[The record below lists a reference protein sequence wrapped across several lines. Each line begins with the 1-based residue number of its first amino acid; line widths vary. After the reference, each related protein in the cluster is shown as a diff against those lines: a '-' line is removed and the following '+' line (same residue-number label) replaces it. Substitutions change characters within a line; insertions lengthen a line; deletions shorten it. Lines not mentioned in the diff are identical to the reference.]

1 MSIDSVNQNQGLY
14 FAAAQSANLEA
25 LKAKQKEKTIQAK
38 KKPFMSALQK
48 SHEEHELM
56 AAGLPKEIAGM
67 EPEDAVVYLKDA
79 ADIAAD
85 KLKESMLPENFAN
98 YRQKVTQ
105 FLRYITKNNFTVKQY
120 MHYRSNPKRRIKLN
134 PHVQI
139 VVINQKL
146 DDIARWLIAS
156 HNDTL
161 RLLAKID
168 EINGL
173 LVDLMAT

>member
-1 MSIDSVNQNQGLY
+1 MDIDSLNQNQGLY
-14 FAAAQSANLEA
+14 FAAAQSAA
-25 LKAKQKEKTIQAK
+25 AAVRPQQKEKSDKSKRKTFA
-38 KKPFMSALQK
+38 SALQR
-48 SHEEHELM
+48 SHAEHELM

-67 EPEDAVVYLKDA
+67 EPDEAIVYLKDA

-85 KLKESMLPENFAN
+85 KLKECMLPENFKN

-105 FLRYITKNNFTVKQY
+105 FMRYIVKNNMAVKQH
-120 MHYRSNPKRRIKLN
+120 MRYRSNPTRRLTLN
-134 PHVQI
+134 PHVQV

-146 DDIARWLIAS
+146 DEFARWLLSS
-156 HNDTL
+156 HRDTL

-173 LVDLMAT
+173 LVDLLAT